1 MLLGKYIVFDK
12 EKLQQVANENHY
24 RYKNKL
30 LYRFI
35 GKKLC
40 FCVEKKGLLSL
51 NSANV
56 ICLDEEY
63 NPYYISAIL
72 NSRITQLFFDENYD
86 THKVLRNHIE
96 SFYIPKMNDD
106 DYNEIINICKKTKSI
121 SFYNEDIEKIIY
133 KVLGLSM
140 EEIFYLKG
148 RYK

>member
-1 MLLGKYIVFDK
+1 MC
-12 EKLQQVANENHY
+12 
-24 RYKNKL
+24 R
-30 LYRFI
+30 
-35 GKKLC
+35 KK
-40 FCVEKKGLLSL
+40 
-51 NSANV
+51 
-56 ICLDEEY
+56 
-63 NPYYISAIL
+63 
-72 NSRITQLFFDENYD
+72 RIFFDENYD

-96 SFYIPKMNDD
+96 SFYIPKMNDS